1 MAANQVQSLK
11 RAIALLKAIDEATVL
26 ARQYEKEQN
35 KVARD
40 QMINEYGASL
50 YEIDKQPIID
60 ATAEVFSSFGK
71 ANGLTEMIER
81 IQAL

>member
-1 MAANQVQSLK
+1 MV
-11 RAIALLKAIDEATVL
+11 
-26 ARQYEKEQN
+26 
-35 KVARD
+35 
-40 QMINEYGASL
+40 NEYGASL

-81 IQAL
+81 IQALWVRWGRRYCLPPPPFFQA